1 MSDTVR
7 PIPPTPLADLAPVID
22 AQTVRPSLR
31 DTGFFSAAEIQRAL
45 AASSPKPPQ
54 RGDEPAQGC

>member
-1 MSDTVR
+1 MSETAR
-7 PIPPTPLADLAPVID
+7 PIPATPLADLSPATD

-45 AASSPKPPQ
+45 AATKGVTPPTA
-54 RGDEPAQGC
+54 DEPAQGC